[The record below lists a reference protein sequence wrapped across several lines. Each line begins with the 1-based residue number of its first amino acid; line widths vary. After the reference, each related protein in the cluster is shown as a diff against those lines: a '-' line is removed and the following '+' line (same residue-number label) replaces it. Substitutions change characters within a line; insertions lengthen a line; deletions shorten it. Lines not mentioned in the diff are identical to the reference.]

1 MKRHCLCVLL
11 IVGAALLTSCSDDD
25 GAATPSSPTAVPPES
40 MTTSPP
46 TTNQTVTTLAIAT
59 TPPSDAPSNS
69 LTYVAEEDSVL
80 AVIAARDNATRF
92 LQLVDALGDDAA
104 FRQERGVT
112 LVVPV
117 DSAWESYGDEEFAA
131 LLEDPNAVALMLSQH
146 LSIGVFPVDELVA
159 TGFLSNA
166 LAIELPVI
174 DATGSVTIGGATVL
188 AADLTADNGVVHL
201 IDMVLDS

>member
-1 MKRHCLCVLL
+1 MKRNRLSALL
-11 IVGAALLTSCSDDD
+11 IVGAALLSSCSDDD
-25 GAATPSSPTAVPPES
+25 GAATPSSLTAVPLES
-40 MTTSPP
+40 TTTSP
-46 TTNQTVTTLAIAT
+46 TTTTRVVTTQAVVT
-59 TPPSDAPSNS
+59 TPPTDAPTNS

-80 AVIAARDNATRF
+80 AVIAALDNTTRF
-92 LQLVDALGDDAA
+92 MQLVEALGDDAA

-131 LLEDPNAVALMLSQH
+131 LLEDPNAVALVLSQH
-146 LSIGVFPVDELVA
+146 LSIGVFPIDELVA

-166 LAIELPVI
+166 LAIEMPVI

-188 AADLTADNGVVHL
+188 TADLAADNGVVHL
-201 IDMVLDS
+201 IDTVLGD